1 MSVGGPGLPAELE
14 GENYWCYFKDSKER
28 FNFSVPAEP
37 VEGSEGNFSLPVEPA
52 EESEENFSLLA
63 EPVEENEGNFSLPAE
78 LAEESEGNTSYICNI
93 TKVDLVYE
101 TGM

>member
-14 GENYWCYFKDSKER
+14 GENYRCYFKDSIER

-37 VEGSEGNFSLPVEPA
+37 VEGS
-52 EESEENFSLLA
+52 
-63 EPVEENEGNFSLPAE
+63 EGNFSLPAE

>member
-14 GENYWCYFKDSKER
+14 GENYLCYFKDSKER

-37 VEGSEGNFSLPVEPA
+37 VEGSEGN
-52 EESEENFSLLA
+52 
-63 EPVEENEGNFSLPAE
+63 
-78 LAEESEGNTSYICNI
+78 TSYICNI